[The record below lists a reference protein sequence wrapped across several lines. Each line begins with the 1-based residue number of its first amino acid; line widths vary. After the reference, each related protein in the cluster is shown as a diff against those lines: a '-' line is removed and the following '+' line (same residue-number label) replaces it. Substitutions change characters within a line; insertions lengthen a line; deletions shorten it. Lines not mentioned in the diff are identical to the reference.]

1 MQCSE
6 RWCIGLVTKKWRKLV
21 ALFTAVTVMT
31 ASVMSTSHFAAAAPA
46 DAGTGEEASAG
57 GDTAAGD
64 DKTEEKKDEDKQQ
77 VTDDGKVIM
86 SGAVGKPDRSKWITK
101 KDYQL
106 MAESDT
112 YKLYLYEPRFSIMLE
127 NKKTGKII
135 ESTLSDEKDDGDSN
149 VQWNGQMKSGIVIT
163 AIKGVQNTLQAD
175 MVSHPNTIE
184 TTKNDKGFSS
194 KIYFK
199 EYDFGLTVNVT
210 LEGNDPI
217 VNVPDDSIIE
227 KKNDTFISTVSLFP
241 FMGYSYLDEQKG
253 YMLIPDG
260 NGALINLDNKEGRYV
275 TGYSQLIYGSDA
287 GFVES
292 TTEAKLWEERYEGQT
307 DKGLPMLQNAN
318 QVFAPI
324 FGMAHTE
331 DQKGYL
337 AIVEKGE
344 KRASIEAQPNGVMVN
359 YNRCYA
365 KFLIRG
371 MFTQPLN
378 NTKSGTVPRA
388 EADRTHTDLQV
399 RYVLLDGD
407 DVNYSAMATKYRNYL
422 LDNKLL
428 VKKDSAYNM
437 RVDFLG
443 TERENFLLSTRAV
456 TMTKAED
463 VKRIFDELKSNGVA
477 TLLSV
482 YKGWQDGGLYDLPI
496 RKYDADSHIGGNS
509 DLKNLIKDSA
519 GSGYNV
525 YLYNDAL
532 RLNPSTNMFNF
543 NTIKRVNKR
552 AFEEDIWAEVYD
564 TFNYLTPETS
574 AEDFTDF
581 VDSVK
586 DKELDK
592 IALAGISD
600 TLFSYSYKSD
610 YYTRNNTADVYAK
623 LLTDSASK
631 ANIAMEKPNAY
642 LWANASAFLDM
653 PLGSS
658 DYMYVN
664 EEIPFLSMVLKG
676 VIPMYSDYVNFE
688 ANKQEFKLQM
698 AEAGVFPSFYVTAE
712 NSSKLIYT
720 NSADL
725 YSTEYSTYKDDI
737 IAYDKEFRAMSQV
750 LGDANIVKH
759 ETLENGLKVVTYSN
773 GAKVYVNYSDTTQ
786 VADDVAVEA
795 MSYSCKAGEAE

>member
-1 MQCSE
+1 M
-6 RWCIGLVTKKWRKLV
+6 
-21 ALFTAVTVMT
+21 A
-31 ASVMSTSHFAAAAPA
+31 ASVMGTTHFAAAAPA
-46 DAGTGEEASAG
+46 DAGTGEEASAA
-57 GDTAAGD
+57 GDTAAEGSGTD
-64 DKTEEKKDEDKQQ
+64 DKKEEKDEDKQQ
-77 VTDDGKVIM
+77 VTEDGQVVM
-86 SGAVGKPDRSKWITK
+86 SGAVGKVDKSKWITK

-106 MAESDT
+106 MAENDT
-112 YKLYLYEPRFSIMLE
+112 YKLYLYEPRFSVMME
-127 NKKTGKII
+127 NKTTGKII

-149 VQWNGQMKSGIVIT
+149 AQWNGQMKSGIVIT
-163 AIKGVQNTLQAD
+163 AIQGIQNTLQAD
-175 MVSHPNTIE
+175 MVSSANTIE
-184 TTKNDKGFSS
+184 TTKTDKGFSS
-194 KIYFK
+194 KIFFK
-199 EYDFGLTVNVT
+199 EYQFGMTVNVT
-210 LEGNDPI
+210 LEENDLV
-217 VNVPDDSIIE
+217 VNIPDDSIVE
-227 KKNDTFISTVSLFP
+227 QKEDTYISTVSLFP
-241 FMGYSYLDEQKG
+241 FMGYSYLDDQKG

-292 TTEAKLWEERYEGQT
+292 TTESKLWEERYEGQE
-307 DKGLPMLQNAN
+307 DAGLPMLQDAN

-365 KFLIRG
+365 RFLIRD

-388 EADRTHTDLQV
+388 EEDRTHTDLQV
-399 RYVLLDGD
+399 RYMLLSGD
-407 DVNYSAMATKYRNYL
+407 EVNYSTMATKYRNYL
-422 LDNKLL
+422 LDNKLIT
-428 VKKDSAYNM
+428 KQDSSYNT

-456 TMTKAED
+456 TMTKTED
-463 VKRIFDELKSNGVA
+463 IKRIFGELKSSGVA
-477 TLLSV
+477 SLLSV
-482 YKGWQDGGLYDLPI
+482 YKGWQDGGLYDLPV

-509 DLKNLIKDSA
+509 DLKGLIKESA
-519 GSGYNV
+519 GSNYNI

-564 TFNYLTPETS
+564 TFNYLTPETT
-574 AEDFTDF
+574 ATYFTDF
-581 VDSVK
+581 VESMT

-592 IALAGISD
+592 VAVAGISD
-600 TLFSYSYKSD
+600 TLFSYSYKSA
-610 YYTRNNTADVYAK
+610 YYTRNNTADAYAK
-623 LLTDSASK
+623 VLADMDAK
-631 ANIAMEKPNAY
+631 ADIAMEKPNAY

-658 DYMYVN
+658 DYMYVD

-688 ANKQEFKLQM
+688 ANKQEFMLQM
-698 AEAGVFPSFYVTAE
+698 AEAGVYPSFYVTAE

-737 IAYDKEFRAMSQV
+737 LEYDKQFRALSNV
-750 LGDANIVKH
+750 LGDANITNH
-759 ETLENGLKVVTYSN
+759 EAMDNDVNVVTYSN
-773 GAKVYVNYSDTTQ
+773 GVKVYVNYSDTKQT
-786 VADDVAVEA
+786 VDDVEVEA
-795 MSYSCKAGEAE
+795 MSYSYKAGEAE